1 MQKISNT
8 LILESVI
15 QAVHSVTQR
24 RTTAKIAY
32 ATLQTSMQ
40 ALQDSYDFL
49 KHITIKA
56 QSLHS
61 DGLQIVIREN
71 IQHIAPETIGKSL
84 ESMIRLV
91 YTDLEEQAGL
101 YFITEIKQY
110 IPRNVLQ
117 MIENCNIDLV
127 QLQIE
132 QNHYF
137 QRLERKRLELEQ
149 AQKATGMKKPPVNLL
164 GYTWNNVASWK
175 HEPDSNFCV
184 LYDEHGNVLDRLN
197 LDTIIQSYVEKL
209 SGYAGKESNIQ
220 PDQIK
225 IFEKEYRLLELMYS
239 RDMDAETAAKTLHI
253 SKQEL
258 NAMIYKLSE
267 IEMLQYISDDVVE
280 ITEMGMKYLHKK
292 DKKNQS

>member
-1 MQKISNT
+1 MQKMSNA

-15 QAVHSVTQR
+15 QSIHSVTQR
-24 RTTAKIAY
+24 RTSTKIAY
-32 ATLQTSMQ
+32 ATIQTSMQ

-49 KHITIKA
+49 KHITIKP
-56 QSLHS
+56 QTVHT
-61 DGLQIVIREN
+61 DGLP
-71 IQHIAPETIGKSL
+71 IAITEKIEDTAAETIGKAL
-84 ESMIRLV
+84 ESMIRLI

-101 YFITEIKQY
+101 YFITEIKQC
-110 IPRNVLQ
+110 IPRKIML
-117 MIENCNIDLV
+117 MIENCNVDLV

-137 QRLERKRLELEQ
+137 QRLERKRIESEQ

-164 GYTWNNVASWK
+164 GYTWNNVSSWK
-175 HEPDSNFCV
+175 HEPDSNYCV
-184 LYDEHGNVLDRLN
+184 LYDENGNVLDRLN

-209 SGYAGKESNIQ
+209 SGYAGKESHIE

-225 IFEKEYRLLELMYS
+225 IFEKEYKLLELMYS

-280 ITEMGMKYLHKK
+280 ITDMGMKYLNKK
-292 DKKNQS
+292 EKKNS